1 MESLATAAQRRC
13 ERMEQASR
21 LFGALNAA
29 ISATGLESGRIK
41 QADELALIV
50 ITDFLDRERVFTLA
64 QQQELIGPHPHDFI
78 WRGEPAGRN
87 VPADALRRPGAIFA
101 PARTA

>member
-1 MESLATAAQRRC
+1 VANPLPKGEALPQSSLFAYRSC
-13 ERMEQASR
+13 
-21 LFGALNAA
+21 
-29 ISATGLESGRIK
+29 RIK
-41 QADELALIV
+41 QACELTLII

-64 QQQELIGPHPHDFI
+64 QQQELIGPHPHNFV
-78 WRGEPAGRN
+78 WRGKPAGRN